1 MTIWSGTGHQ
11 GTLIGM
17 KTAPALAPAAL
28 ILLAGCTS
36 TDSGGTPGGTVG
48 AGVTAPAVGSTDAVA
63 GAGAALGTP
72 SSGAGGTNDSTT
84 GSGTATSATSATSAA
99 APTPLPTAFTAINQT
114 QADPDLKESVT
125 VTRIARQLPWPNGYK
140 ASAQAYELVAVEMTW
155 TPSKSY
161 TIPIRKQDF
170 DISTGSQ
177 FPAKPDPVV
186 DEALKAAGWTLLPD
200 QVATGDPVTGWVVFK
215 VDPKDAPSMVL
226 DYTRPAAQVSGGG
239 SSFPAKTFTIRL
251 AG

>member
-1 MTIWSGTGHQ
+1 
-11 GTLIGM
+11 M
-17 KTAPALAPAAL
+17 KTALAIAPAAL

-36 TDSGGTPGGTVG
+36 TDGAGTAADPTGT
-48 AGVTAPAVGSTDAVA
+48 GVTAPPAVGTDAPSIPMA
-63 GAGAALGTP
+63 TATSTSTSTGAGT
-72 SSGAGGTNDSTT
+72 
-84 GSGTATSATSATSAA
+84 TSATSA

-125 VTRIARQLPWPNGYK
+125 VTKIARQLPWPNGYK

-239 SSFPAKTFTIRL
+239 SSFPAKTFNFRL

>member
-1 MTIWSGTGHQ
+1 
-11 GTLIGM
+11 M
-17 KTAPALAPAAL
+17 KTALAIAPAAL
-28 ILLAGCTS
+28 ILLAGCSS
-36 TDSGGTPGGTVG
+36 TDGGSTSVGTPGT
-48 AGVTAPAVGSTDAVA
+48 GVTAPAVAGTDAVA
-63 GAGAALGTP
+63 GSGSTLATPGATP
-72 SSGAGGTNDSTT
+72 STT
-84 GSGTATSATSATSAA
+84 TSGTSAPTTSATAPAA
-99 APTPLPTAFTAINQT
+99 LPTSFTTINQT

-125 VTRIARQLPWPNGYK
+125 VTKIARQLPWPDGYK

-177 FPAKPDPVV
+177 FPAKPDAVV

>member
-1 MTIWSGTGHQ
+1 
-11 GTLIGM
+11 M
-17 KTAPALAPAAL
+17 KSALAVAPAAL

-36 TDSGGTPGGTVG
+36 TDGGGTPAGTVG
-48 AGVTAPAVGSTDAVA
+48 TGVTAPVVGSTDALP
-63 GAGAALGTP
+63 GPGAALGTP
-72 SSGAGGTNDSTT
+72 PAGASGTSESTT
-84 GSGTATSATSATSAA
+84 GTATSATPTT
-99 APTPLPTAFTAINQT
+99 APTALPTAFTAINQT

-125 VTRIARQLPWPNGYK
+125 VTKIARQLPWPNGYK

-226 DYTRPAAQVSGGG
+226 EYTRPAAQVSGGG
-239 SSFPAKTFTIRL
+239 SSFPAKTFSIRL

>member
-1 MTIWSGTGHQ
+1 MTIWSGAGRQ

-17 KTAPALAPAAL
+17 KTALAIAPAAI

-36 TDSGGTPGGTVG
+36 TDGVGTPVGGFGTTG
-48 AGVTAPAVGSTDAVA
+48 AGVTAPAGGATDVD
-63 GAGAALGTP
+63 
-72 SSGAGGTNDSTT
+72 AGGGIATATPAPSTT
-84 GSGTATSATSATSAA
+84 TGPSTSGTTTA
-99 APTPLPTAFTAINQT
+99 APTALPTAFATINQT

-125 VTRIARQLPWPNGYK
+125 VTKIARQLPWPTGYK

-177 FPAKPDPVV
+177 FPGRPDPVV
-186 DEALKAAGWTLLPD
+186 DDALKAGGWTLLPD

-239 SSFPAKTFTIRL
+239 TSFPAKTFTIRL

>member
-1 MTIWSGTGHQ
+1 MTIWSRTGHQ

-17 KTAPALAPAAL
+17 KTALAIAPAAL

-36 TDSGGTPGGTVG
+36 TDSGGAPAGTVG
-48 AGVTAPAVGSTDAVA
+48 TGVTAPAVGSTLALP
-63 GAGAALGTP
+63 GPGAALGTP
-72 SSGAGGTNDSTT
+72 SASGTSGTSDSTT
-84 GSGTATSATSATSAA
+84 GTATSVSSAT

-140 ASAQAYELVAVEMTW
+140 ASALAYELVAVEMTW

-226 DYTRPAAQVSGGG
+226 EYTRPAAQVSGGG
-239 SSFPAKTFTIRL
+239 ASFPAKTFSIRL

>member
-1 MTIWSGTGHQ
+1 VTIWSGTGPQ

-17 KTAPALAPAAL
+17 KTALALAPAAL

-36 TDSGGTPGGTVG
+36 TDSGGTPVGTVG
-48 AGVTAPAVGSTDAVA
+48 TGVTAPAVGSTDAVA
-63 GAGAALGTP
+63 GSGAALGTP
-72 SSGAGGTNDSTT
+72 SSAAGGTGDSTT
-84 GSGTATSATSATSAA
+84 GSGTATSATSA
-99 APTPLPTAFTAINQT
+99 APTPLPTTFTAINQT

-226 DYTRPAAQVSGGG
+226 DYTHPAAQVSGGG
-239 SSFPAKTFTIRL
+239 ASFPAKTFNVRL